1 MRQFIAIATVT
12 ALLIAAGTALWGWPG
27 AWGLIALGPGLLL
40 GSVLTHL
47 VDTWVRGVRPRL
59 IFTTLAGSFGSVM
72 ALFALMVMAAASS
85 PPERQV
91 ARTRTVTLSPPDLW
105 AAAAPVELWGRWQ
118 ALVRE
123 ARAPVAAGLPA
134 IGTRYDATMRI
145 SGREVPATLEI
156 IAWEPRSH
164 IRWRVLLAPG
174 SAFEDMTMDLG
185 LRPGDGGTTAT
196 FTLSYS
202 VPGVTARAIERWALR
217 PVLDASAAESVDGLV
232 ALATEL
238 AGGD

>member
-1 MRQFIAIATVT
+1 MRQLIATLTVA
-12 ALLIAAGTALWGWPG
+12 ALLIAGGTFLWGWPG

-47 VDTWVRGVRPRL
+47 VDTWVRGARPRL
-59 IFTTLAGSFGSVM
+59 IFTTLAGSFGTLM

-85 PPERQV
+85 PAQRQV
-91 ARTRTVTLSPPDLW
+91 AQSRTVTTSAASLW
-105 AAAAPVELWGRWQ
+105 AAAAPVELWGRWE

-123 ARAPVAAGLPA
+123 ARPPAQPGLPTVGA
-134 IGTRYDATMRI
+134 RYDATMLI
-145 SGREVPATLEI
+145 SGREVPAELEI
-156 IAWEPRSH
+156 VAWEPQRH

-185 LRPGDGGTTAT
+185 LAVGDGGTTAT
-196 FTLSYS
+196 FTLSYT

-217 PVLDASAAESVDGLV
+217 PILDASAAESVDALV
-232 ALATEL
+232 ALAAEL